1 VNRLKYYF
9 SIIILAIYPVLSGQ
23 ETPVERGLKA
33 ITSEAIKA
41 QIGFLAS
48 DWTEGREAGE
58 KGEYLAADYIASML
72 QLYGVKPGGDYLR
85 GEELQ
90 NTVLTGGRSYFQNFV
105 ILKTLPDDD
114 QTLELIS
121 RFGDAVSTTCFS
133 KNVDFSLRPSYRAVE
148 INAPVVFAGYGF
160 KNDKIKY
167 NDFSKID
174 LKGKFILK
182 IAGYPSF
189 AERKLSPTEINSSTL
204 AAESYAREMGAT
216 GILEFDP
223 ASSIVG
229 KPDLKEFMNLSPAE
243 QIQEKDR
250 APARYSLPGRSVP
263 AEFVR
268 ITISAKA
275 ANEILKGSGI
285 VIDDYLKR
293 ADSGQPVVIP
303 SLTGK
308 SVCFRSKATTTQ
320 IAVRNIIGVI
330 EGNNSDQVIVVGAH
344 YDHIGIKNGY
354 IWNGADDNASGTV
367 GALTIARAVMA
378 TGQKPEKTII
388 IALWS
393 AEEKGLLGSLY
404 YVRNPSCPLMNLR
417 LNLNMDM
424 ISRYISD
431 DNKKGVEMTY
441 SKSFPNFRDITAA
454 NIQNYGID
462 LVVNY
467 QPSDNP
473 PGGSDHISFAQAGVP
488 IMRFKPGHREEY
500 HKPYDEAGTLD
511 WDIMEKIIRI
521 SFVNIWELAN
531 SAW

>member
-1 VNRLKYYF
+1 MNRIRYLF
-9 SIIILAIYPVLSGQ
+9 PIISFLPSLVFYGQ
-23 ETPVERGLKA
+23 ETTVEKGLRTINA
-33 ITSEAIKA
+33 DAIKA

-85 GEELQ
+85 GEELK
-90 NTVLTGGRSYFQNFV
+90 NTLLTVGRSYFQNFV
-105 ILKTLPDDD
+105 ILRTLPDDD

-121 RFGDAVSTTCFS
+121 RSGDAVSTTSFS
-133 KNVDFSLRPSYRAVE
+133 KNVDFSLRPTYRSVE

-160 KNDKIKY
+160 KNDKIIY
-167 NDFSKID
+167 NDFGKID
-174 LKGKFILK
+174 IKGKFILK
-182 IAGYPSF
+182 IAGYPAF
-189 AERKLSPTEINSSTL
+189 AEKKLSPTEINSSTL

-229 KPDLKEFMNLSPAE
+229 KPDLKEFMNLSPSE
-243 QIQEKDR
+243 QIPDR
-250 APARYSLPGRSVP
+250 SKPAVRYSLPGRSLP
-263 AEFVR
+263 DEFVR

-275 ANEILKGSGI
+275 ANEILKGSRI
-285 VIDDYLKR
+285 VIDDYIKR
-293 ADSGQPVVIP
+293 ADSGQQVVIP

-308 SVCFRSKATTTQ
+308 SVCFRSEATTTQ
-320 IAVRNIIGVI
+320 IVVRNIIGVI

-344 YDHIGIKNGY
+344 YDHVGIKNGY
-354 IWNGADDNASGTV
+354 IYNGADDNASGTV
-367 GALTIARAVMA
+367 GALTVARAVMA

-404 YVRNPSCPLMNLR
+404 YVRNLSYPLKNLR
-417 LNLNMDM
+417 MNLNMDM

-441 SKSFPNFRDITAA
+441 SKSFPNFRSITEA
-454 NIQNYGID
+454 NIKNYGID

-467 QPSDNP
+467 QPTEIP
-473 PGGSDHISFAQAGVP
+473 PQGSDHISFAQAGVP

-500 HKPYDEAGTLD
+500 HKPFDEAGTLD

-521 SFVNIWELAN
+521 SFANIWELAN
-531 SAW
+531 STW